1 MSVDFNSRR
10 SCVVCTKGCVASS
23 QHLAS
28 EIGIG
33 ILKKGGNAA
42 DAAVAMAAALN
53 VTEPCSTG
61 IGGDAFCLFY
71 DSKANEVHSVN
82 GSGRAPSKLT
92 VELLHSQGFSMT
104 QPFPA
109 QTHGHSV
116 TVPGAPAAW
125 IDTVEKFGS
134 GKLSMLEILDPAIE
148 LAETGYP
155 VQELTASFWNK
166 GSYLLTDPNNRYGT
180 DMLLNGQ
187 APKHGEIMRMPHL
200 ANTLRELGIQGKS
213 GFYCGRIAKAIADV
227 VQYHGGVMTTEDLAS
242 HVTTFEDPI
251 SIDYKGYKVWEVP
264 PNGQGITT
272 LIALNILEGMDLKGM
287 GHNSAEY
294 IHSLAE
300 TLKLSFTDTTWFCAD
315 TSQVEVPI
323 TQLLSKE
330 YAAKRRSLIKSDRAS
345 SDVQRGSFSVGND
358 TVYFTTADKEGNAC
372 SFINSNF
379 MGFGTGF
386 VPEGCGFT
394 LQNRGCGFSLDPKHP
409 NVLAPNKR
417 PFHTIIPGMVTD
429 TNSNELLVSF
439 GVMGGFMQP
448 QGQVQTLLNMIEF
461 GMDPQKA
468 LDVPRL
474 CVGGSYG
481 YDSAIIAVEEGISPD
496 VVQKLKS
503 FGHTVEGPVCGENR
517 SRFGRGQIITRGPVF
532 RGQEYRKEIIP
543 TLWAGSDPRGDGMAI
558 GYCT

>member
-1 MSVDFNSRR
+1 MHVEYNSRR

-28 EIGIG
+28 QIGID
-33 ILKKGGNAA
+33 ILKAGGNAA
-42 DAAVAMAAALN
+42 DAAVAMAATLN

-71 DSKANEVHSVN
+71 DAKRRKVECVN

-92 VELLHSQGFSMT
+92 LDLLHQQGYST
-104 QPFPA
+104 YKPYPD

-125 IDTVEKFGS
+125 MDTVEKFGS
-134 GKLSMLEILDPAIE
+134 GKLSMLEVLRPAIE
-148 LAETGYP
+148 LAETGFP
-155 VQELTASFWNK
+155 VQQIAASFWNK
-166 GSYLLTDPNNRYGT
+166 DPNNYYGK
-180 DMLLNGQ
+180 DMLLNGR
-187 APKHGEIMRMPHL
+187 APRHGEVVRLPLL
-200 ANTLRELGIQGKS
+200 ANTFKELGTHGKA
-213 GFYCGRIAKAIADV
+213 GFYSGRVAKAIAEV
-227 VQYHGGVMTTEDLAS
+227 VQQHGGVMTTEDLAS

-251 SIDYKGYKVWEVP
+251 SADYKGYRVWEVP

-272 LIALNILEGMDLKGM
+272 LMALNILEGMDLKGM

-294 IHSLAE
+294 LHSLSE
-300 TLKLSFTDTTWFCAD
+300 SFKLSFADTTWFCAD
-315 TSQVEVPI
+315 MSQIEVPVSE
-323 TQLLSKE
+323 LLSKD
-330 YAAKRRSLIKSDRAS
+330 YAVKRRSLIKPDSVI
-345 SDVQRGSFSVGND
+345 SDVQHGGISVGSD
-358 TVYFTTADKEGNAC
+358 TVYFTTADSDGNAC

-409 NVLAPNKR
+409 NVVAPNKR

-429 TNSNELLVSF
+429 AESNDLLVSF

-448 QGQVQTLLNMIEF
+448 QGQVQALLNMVEF

-468 LDVPRL
+468 LDAPRL
-474 CVGGSYG
+474 CVGGCYG
-481 YDSAIIAVEEGISPD
+481 YDSSLIGVEEGISPD
-496 VVQKLKS
+496 VIRKLRS
-503 FGHTVEGPVCGENR
+503 IGHTVEGPVTGENR

-532 RGQEYRKEIIP
+532 RGREGREESNP
-543 TLWAGSDPRGDGMAI
+543 TLWAGSDPRADGAAI
-558 GYCT
+558 GYCI